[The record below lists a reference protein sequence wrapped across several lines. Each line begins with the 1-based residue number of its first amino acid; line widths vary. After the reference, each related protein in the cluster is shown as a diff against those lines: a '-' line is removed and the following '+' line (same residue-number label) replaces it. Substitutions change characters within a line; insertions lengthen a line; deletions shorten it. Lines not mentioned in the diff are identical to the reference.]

1 MSVEFY
7 LQTRGKTIDYRF
19 LYKAP
24 SSEWWRYYADYT
36 LFEDETIILQR
47 LAGEEYRLYLSG
59 IPSNRPDRVNRI
71 IRYTLVA
78 ELGQGE
84 RSEKTF
90 QLVKQF
96 LDDCRNQRN
105 TLGESLDSCFDER
118 VIEDALRYTEID
130 DKKREKE
137 RKDKINK
144 VINELAQ
151 STSDSL
157 SDHSSP
163 KGIVWGGLKYEKN
176 CEEWLSLAKEILGSK
191 PGVVALLNA
200 TSEKS
205 LPFLKEKLHD
215 KGILNAFILR
225 PNDNSERKPIKGPK
239 KDTME
244 SIQEWGGDM
253 GKRIPRGIKNAIFP
267 SSSTRVYL
275 GAGVL
280 FSAFIF
286 LVFMLVR

>member
-19 LYKAP
+19 LYQAP

-36 LFEDETIILQR
+36 LFEDETIILER
-47 LAGEEYRLYLSG
+47 LAGKEYRLYLSG

-96 LDDCRNQRN
+96 LDDCRNKSN

-118 VIEDALRYTEID
+118 VIEDALRYTETD
-130 DKKREKE
+130 DKKCEKE

-163 KGIVWGGLKYEKN
+163 KGIVWGGLEYENN
-176 CEEWLSLAKEILGSK
+176 CEEWLSLAKEILGGK
-191 PGVVALLNA
+191 PGVAALLNA

-205 LPFLKEKLHD
+205 LPSLKERLHRED
-215 KGILNAFILR
+215 IENIFILL
-225 PNDNSERKPIKGPK
+225 PDNDTLPTPIRDIPKPIEGFKGK
-239 KDTME
+239 VGN
-244 SIQEWGGDM
+244 IIGGLADNFRHLQT
-253 GKRIPRGIKNAIFP
+253 K
-267 SSSTRVYL
+267 VYI
-275 GAGVL
+275 GASVL
-280 FSAFIF
+280 ISAFIF